1 MAVVCDCEGLGL
13 TAANG
18 RHRSHT
24 HTHTHRTYFNEGVAR
39 SVWGAE
45 VDHLGLAGW
54 RSPPPYRCSGPRW
67 RRLGNTSKAGRTG
80 GRWQPHHPHQTASRG
95 RIKMLQQ
102 SCSSIKPIS
111 VPLYEACRTTEE
123 VLAGLICS
131 TIISLHNTTPCF
143 RPQGHCFLAGA
154 YNRVGAKLL
163 AIAGTPDSVTILP
176 SCPCAQTPVAV
187 YNNCRWVADS
197 RGVARRAGRGGGDS
211 SLQALRDQSLCRAL
225 SQHPVGAGQADA
237 VPSTF
242 PATLSHR
249 TLPCKFWRRNYRQ
262 CDTQPS
268 KIISLLWLIMQPS

>member
-1 MAVVCDCEGLGL
+1 M
-13 TAANG
+13 
-18 RHRSHT
+18 
-24 HTHTHRTYFNEGVAR
+24 
-39 SVWGAE
+39 
-45 VDHLGLAGW
+45 DHLGLAGW

-163 AIAGTPDSVTILP
+163 AIAGTPDSSVLCHLP
-176 SCPCAQTPVAV
+176 SCPRAQALV
-187 YNNCRWVADS
+187 YCVNCRWVVADS

-225 SQHPVGAGQADA
+225 KSAPGGGGTWVDA

-242 PATLSHR
+242 PATISHR
-249 TLPCKFWRRNYRQ
+249 TLPCKFWRRNCRQ

-268 KIISLLWLIMQPS
+268 QIISLLWLIQPSWSIAWAS